1 MPAKHQSMETQ
12 MSETYSGTPIVVRH
26 GGGMK
31 FIASVRSHEI
41 VTDQMEHHGGA
52 NSGPTPLEALGA
64 ALGSCIALYVQQ
76 FCETRKLSHAGMRV
90 EVRQKNEK
98 NPSRV
103 GKFAV
108 TLVMPEEI
116 PQQYAAMLER
126 VVQSCPVHNTLVEG
140 AEMSV
145 NILVPAGHPN

>member
-1 MPAKHQSMETQ
+1 
-12 MSETYSGTPIVVRH
+12 MSETYSGTPIMVRH
-26 GGGMK
+26 DGGTR
-31 FIASVRSHEI
+31 FIASVRDHEI

-52 NSGPTPLEALGA
+52 NTGPTPLEALGA

-76 FCETRKLSHAGMRV
+76 FCETRELPYAGMKI

-98 NPSRV
+98 NPNRV

-108 TLVMPEEI
+108 TLVMPEQI
-116 PQQYAAMLER
+116 PEQYAAMLER

-140 AEMSV
+140 AEMTV
-145 NILVPAGHPN
+145 DILVPAGHAS

>member
-1 MPAKHQSMETQ
+1 MG
-12 MSETYSGTPIVVRH
+12 ETYSGTPIIVRH
-26 GGGMK
+26 DGGMK
-31 FIASVRSHEI
+31 FIANVRTHEI

-76 FCETRKLSHAGMRV
+76 FCEARHLPCEGMRV

-98 NPSRV
+98 NPNRV
-103 GKFAV
+103 GKFDV
-108 TLVMPEEI
+108 TLVFAEEVPE
-116 PQQYAAMLER
+116 QYAAMLER

-140 AEMSV
+140 AEMTV
-145 NILVPAGHPN
+145 NILVPAGRAN